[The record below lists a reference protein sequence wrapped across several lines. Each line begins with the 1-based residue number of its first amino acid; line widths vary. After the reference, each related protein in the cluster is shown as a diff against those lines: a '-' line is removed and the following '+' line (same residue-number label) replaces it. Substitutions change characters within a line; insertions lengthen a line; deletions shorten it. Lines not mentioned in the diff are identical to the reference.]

1 MKMRLV
7 VAVLVLFA
15 CGCGPREH
23 SVAWTNGTPRRA
35 GHVIN
40 NRQTGEW
47 TYWYQSGKKE
57 AQGSW
62 KNDQQDGRWQWFH
75 ENSQLRQA
83 GEYSKGKRTGMWL
96 FWNEQGELIGQG
108 AFQDD
113 RQVGPWTAVNARGKT
128 LSGTFSNGIFTN
140 EQGNVVPPE
149 KSELIPSPLAV
160 LPGYWTTLEEMRA
173 NDLVEKYTTG
183 KDVSGYTFTTSSA
196 GSSKERDFNGIGKPL
211 PQTRLL
217 LSTGEVIDLNE
228 YKGKKAVVL
237 IVMRGFS
244 GQVCVYCST
253 QTTAV
258 AKNLQR
264 FTSSGSEVFLIYP
277 GPAASVPVFLEA
289 VKSFGADISAL
300 RVALDVDLSL
310 VRKLGIEDEL
320 SKPASLIV
328 DMQGIVRWGYVGQ
341 DRADRPSVDELLKQI
356 AGLPA
361 GK

>member
-1 MKMRLV
+1 MIQRAFVL
-7 VAVLVLFA
+7 ALVLLA

-23 SVAWTNGTPRRA
+23 SDAWTNGKPRRT
-35 GHVIN
+35 GQLIN

-57 AQGSW
+57 AQGAW
-62 KNDQQDGRWQWFH
+62 KNDQQNGRWQWFY
-75 ENSQLRQA
+75 ENEQLRQA
-83 GEYSKGKRTGMWL
+83 GAYAEGKRTGMWL
-96 FWNEQGELIGQG
+96 FWDEQGALIGQG
-108 AFQDD
+108 AFEND
-113 RQVGPWTAVNARGKT
+113 RQVGPWTAVNARGRK
-128 LSGTFSNGIFTN
+128 LNGTFSNGIFTN
-140 EQGNVVPPE
+140 DQGNVVAPE

-160 LPGYWTTLEEMRA
+160 LPGYWTALEEGRA
-173 NDLVEKYTTG
+173 NDLVDKYTTG
-183 KDVSGYTFTTSSA
+183 KDVIGYTFTTSS
-196 GSSKERDFNGIGKPL
+196 GESSHARDFSGIGKPL

-217 LSTGEVIDLNE
+217 LSTNEVIDLND
-228 YKGKKAVVL
+228 YKGTKSVVL

-244 GQVCVYCST
+244 GQVCIYCSA

-264 FTSSGSEVFLIYP
+264 FASSGVEVILMYP
-277 GPAASVPVFLEA
+277 GPAASVPVFLDA
-289 VKSFGADISAL
+289 VKDLGADISAL

-328 DMQGIVRWGYVGQ
+328 DKQGVVRWGYVGQ
-341 DRADRPSVDELLKQI
+341 DRADRPSVDELLKQV